1 VGSPSFITWSPRRHV
16 VLGHLATSVT
26 LGWLRLRCSTSPLA
40 WPADRSRSTTL
51 LALASCGAARLEK
64 VVIRL
69 EKRLLGPS
77 MLSPP
82 DGLEL
87 LVSYLAVKKSK
98 AVVVSGGEAAEVT
111 G

>member
-1 VGSPSFITWSPRRHV
+1 
-16 VLGHLATSVT
+16 
-26 LGWLRLRCSTSPLA
+26 
-40 WPADRSRSTTL
+40 
-51 LALASCGAARLEK
+51 
-64 VVIRL
+64 
-69 EKRLLGPS
+69 